1 MNTLLPISQNPTV
14 LQAVDLFDREFGK
27 CWDLKLLAEHLA
39 VSESK
44 LTKAFR
50 SSLGES
56 PMASLWK
63 IRLIKGYELLVSSSM
78 NISEVAQIV
87 GFQSSQSF
95 ATAFKRVFKAT
106 PSEVKKKPERTEKIK
121 IESLLK

>member
-1 MNTLLPISQNPTV
+1 MGNLLPITQNPTV
-14 LQAVDLFDREFGK
+14 LQAIDLFDREFGNE
-27 CWDLKLLAEHLA
+27 WDLKKLSDRLA

-50 SSLGES
+50 STLGES

-78 NISEVAQIV
+78 NISEIAQIV

-95 ATAFKRVFKAT
+95 ATAFRRTFKAT
-106 PSEVKKKPERTEKIK
+106 PSEVKKKPEGTEKIK